1 MTRSTINDEV
11 SRETKSSEQLT
22 GICTT
27 ICEKQKNPQTE
38 RETLTLTLFAGFLS
52 LSGRHILT

>member
-1 MTRSTINDEV
+1 MTRSTTNGEV
-11 SRETKSSEQLT
+11 SRETKSSKQLT
-22 GICTT
+22 GICRPF
-27 ICEKQKNPQTE
+27 EEPKNPQTE